1 MRKALHN
8 KINELAGDIGRLKR
22 RYPDDHILERAAW
35 HLYDLSAMLEPS
47 AAEIAC
53 WHAPGDEA
61 AITDAIRYV
70 DERDGRLQRLLG
82 KAVE

>member
-1 MRKALHN
+1 MRRALHN

-53 WHAPGDEA
+53 WHAPGDDLAVAE
-61 AITDAIRYV
+61 AIREV
-70 DERDGRLQRLLG
+70 DDRFRQLQHLLRC
-82 KAVE
+82 AA